1 MRCLLLTSLIAFTLS
16 FQVFAFSDNTDNKTD
31 STSELGYS
39 SESLLLSLNKSG
51 EGELKVL
58 FWKVYKAE
66 FYITG
71 EEYSET
77 QYPKALKLTYHRDI
91 EKKEFIDVT
100 KDQWAQLNSH
110 YQERL
115 VSETQEEK
123 WLNQLKNIF
132 PTITEKD
139 IILFILTKDKQAKF
153 YLRSFD
159 NEKNHYQQN
168 FQSIGTILDP
178 EFGDYFL
185 SIWLSKNTSEPKIR
199 KQLIGQ

>member
-1 MRCLLLTSLIAFTLS
+1 MALTLS
-16 FQVFAFSDNTDNKTD
+16 LQAFAFSDNIDDTANSTNK
-31 STSELGYS
+31 SGYS
-39 SESLLLSLNKSG
+39 SESLLSSLNKLG
-51 EGELKVL
+51 EGQLKVL

-66 FYITG
+66 FYTEG
-71 EEYSET
+71 HEYSET
-77 QYPKALKLTYHRDI
+77 QYPKALKLTYQRDI

-100 KDQWAQLNSH
+100 KDQWVQLNSH

-115 VSETQEEK
+115 VSETQEEQ

-132 PTITEKD
+132 PTIKDKD

-153 YLRSFD
+153 YLRTFD
-159 NEKNHYQQN
+159 NKKNQYQQN

-185 SIWLSKNTSEPKIR
+185 SIWLSKNTSEPKLR